1 MRILVF
7 GFALILMASTVLAQ
21 AVDPGRQTFEVR
33 CARCHG
39 ADGNGGEM
47 GPPIASRLA
56 ARDDQQLASLI
67 RDGLPAQGMPPS
79 RIADPEVAD
88 LLKFLRTVQ
97 RRVEATPVVR
107 KTFQLQTTQGQAGKV
122 LDGQVL
128 GEGFDDVQVRTD
140 DKRVHLL
147 RRAGSG
153 FREVTSETDWPTY
166 NGDPGGNRYTTLTQ
180 INKNNVTRLAM
191 AWMFTLPGA
200 GQLQVTPVVVGGIM
214 YAAGPNECF
223 ALDAGSGRQIWH
235 YKRPRMPAMSPGGAN
250 RGVGVAGDR

>member
-1 MRILVF
+1 MLLLVC
-7 GFALILMASTVLAQ
+7 LLMVMSVVPVNSITSVQ
-21 AVDPGRQTFEVR
+21 NPDPGRQTFEVR

-107 KTFQLQTTQGQAGKV
+107 KTFQLQTTQGQTGKAGKV

-128 GEGFDDVQVRTD
+128 GEGFDDVGR
-140 DKRVHLL
+140 
-147 RRAGSG
+147 GS
-153 FREVTSETDWPTY
+153 
-166 NGDPGGNRYTTLTQ
+166 
-180 INKNNVTRLAM
+180 
-191 AWMFTLPGA
+191 
-200 GQLQVTPVVVGGIM
+200 
-214 YAAGPNECF
+214 AAG
-223 ALDAGSGRQIWH
+223 DSGRCWRDH
-235 YKRPRMPAMSPGGAN
+235 VRSRPQ
-250 RGVGVAGDR
+250 